1 MPLLRSNGLELLGR
15 REGLVKESASAAAAS
30 LKNNRGSAAAST
42 AGSGE
47 GIDGTS
53 ARYAIMMQ
61 TGDKEIS
68 LAPLG
73 SWLTFRPLKID
84 KRAFTSHAGG
94 SGAGA
99 TGDSSSSSSSSS
111 SLAAKSSKA
120 KSAVPLSSTS
130 VKRSSLLEKLK
141 QEREERAKSDPA
153 FLKESSDT
161 KKKSKGKGRGGGG
174 AKKGCVF

>member
-1 MPLLRSNGLELLGR
+1 MPLLRSNGLQLFGR

-30 LKNNRGSAAAST
+30 LKNNRSSAAAST

>member
-1 MPLLRSNGLELLGR
+1 MPLLRSNGLQLLGR
-15 REGLVKESASAAAAS
+15 REGLVKESSSSAAAAS
-30 LKNNRGSAAAST
+30 LKNNRGAAAAST

-99 TGDSSSSSSSSS
+99 TGDSSSSSSSS